1 MGCKNFG
8 FRVTWGCPVVL
19 ISSPLIKN
27 GQTGQP
33 GYFLETVPRK
43 GLRYRAPSIS
53 PQKGATLFRSICVC
67 IGQSVLVDEGRI
79 AGLGLAFRVYEAFVI
94 LNP

>member
-1 MGCKNFG
+1 MGFKNFG

-43 GLRYRAPSIS
+43 GLRYRAPFIS
-53 PQKGATLFRSICVC
+53 PPKGGNLV
-67 IGQSVLVDEGRI
+67 SVYLCLHWTVGPGR
-79 AGLGLAFRVYEAFVI
+79 
-94 LNP
+94 

>member
-1 MGCKNFG
+1 MDRQVSQGTFSK
-8 FRVTWGCPVVL
+8 R
-19 ISSPLIKN
+19 
-27 GQTGQP
+27 
-33 GYFLETVPRK
+33 FLERDY
-43 GLRYRAPSIS
+43 GIELRLFP